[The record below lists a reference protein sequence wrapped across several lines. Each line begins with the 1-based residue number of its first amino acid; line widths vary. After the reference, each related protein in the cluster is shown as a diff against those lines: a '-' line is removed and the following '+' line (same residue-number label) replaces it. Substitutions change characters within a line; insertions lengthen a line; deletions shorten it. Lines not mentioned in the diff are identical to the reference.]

1 MSVPGQTFRD
11 GWKMAS
17 PKRLLSSQQNFSE
30 TYRENSKPGTCFA
43 CPSFLLGNHIAYKNN
58 NSHNNNNSNSK
69 DTSTENNTNNDYAI
83 QLMIRIRVIRITV
96 IPIKDMSIEHT
107 SNIYIHTYIY
117 IYTMYAY
124 VYMHYIKSWTLMICL
139 GKLFLCWPWS
149 VDLSS
154 VNTKSWQP
162 KSCSKAPRRSGFR
175 GPFRHGNAVAM

>member
-1 MSVPGQTFRD
+1 MYVYIYICRFQVRRFGTAGKWQAKEVVVQSAETF
-11 GWKMAS
+11 
-17 PKRLLSSQQNFSE
+17 QE

-117 IYTMYAY
+117 IYY
-124 VYMHYIKSWTLMICL
+124 VCICIHAL
-139 GKLFLCWPWS
+139 HKVMNLDDMSGKLFLCCRDPS
-149 VDLSS
+149 ICPV
-154 VNTKSWQP
+154 
-162 KSCSKAPRRSGFR
+162 
-175 GPFRHGNAVAM
+175 